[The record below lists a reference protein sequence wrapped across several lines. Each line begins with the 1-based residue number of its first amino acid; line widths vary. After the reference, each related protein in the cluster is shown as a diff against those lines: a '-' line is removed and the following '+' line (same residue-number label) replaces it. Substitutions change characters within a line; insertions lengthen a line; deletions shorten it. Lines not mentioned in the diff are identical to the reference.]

1 MVTSGS
7 GMVRIGVV
15 GAGVSG
21 LVCARTI
28 AEAFPESVAL
38 TVFEWGR
45 GAGGRTARRRVDKQL
60 SDGSQLGFD
69 HAAPY
74 FHCGEDVD
82 SIASRLLSGWE
93 AKGWVLPWDGEFLE
107 VSMGDA
113 SKSSANVPWASRSED
128 KRLRRWVAYPASNS
142 LCKAMA
148 AELVDV
154 HYAQIQY
161 GQHVT
166 EAKRNLSGQG
176 AKWTVSVQDRGTKET
191 LAHELDYLILTDK
204 LLVQENKY
212 GVLPSDYIG
221 ELARANGVQSTCVAV
236 LMVAFPQGSLN
247 TSAPFSTI
255 SVEGHPVLT
264 QIIRDSAKPG
274 REAQADVLV
283 VHSTESYAAS
293 RLKDDWF
300 EDEDVA
306 KGELLRELTEFLHEA
321 ELFQHPP
328 PEPLFAQ
335 AHMWDCAQPRSA
347 DLLGKPLGCHL
358 SLSKDGGEQGGA
370 APALSAI
377 LSSFLLDAPERLG
390 ACGDFCSAEGGVMG
404 AAVSGF
410 ELGRA
415 VVGEVTAIAAAG
427 TDFSGMWVRDN
438 DASEGLVEY
447 LRAHGHPDKRAE
459 QSASRVYVQTWER
472 GYGESKELGGLGG
485 GRDEA
490 LVWTVE
496 TEATNHLTGD
506 REISR
511 RITYT
516 LGTWEERF
524 TGGSTLF
531 GDRPGTVRRNTSWQ
545 LQPGASTG
553 VAHVT
558 TSETPI
564 GREETRRW
572 LKVYCVF
579 CCGPAVNPTQMQ

>member
-1 MVTSGS
+1 MVGSGS

-28 AEAFPESVAL
+28 AEAFPESVSL

-45 GAGGRTARRRVDKQL
+45 GAGGRTARRRVEKQL
-60 SDGSQLGFD
+60 GDGSQLGFD

-74 FHCGEDVD
+74 FHCVEDVD

-93 AKGWVLPWDGEFLE
+93 DKGWVRPWHGEFLE
-107 VSMGDA
+107 VSMGAA
-113 SKSSANVPWASRSED
+113 SKSSTNVPWGRSED
-128 KRLRRWVAYPASNS
+128 KRLQRWVAYPASNS

-148 AELVDV
+148 AELLDV
-154 HYAQIQY
+154 HYARILY

-166 EAKRNLSGQG
+166 DAKRNLSGQG
-176 AKWTVSVQDRGTKET
+176 ANWTVSAQDRGTKET
-191 LAHELDYLILTDK
+191 LAHELDYLILSDK

-212 GVLPSDYIG
+212 GVLPSDYCG
-221 ELARANGVQSTCVAV
+221 ELALANGVQSTCVAV
-236 LMVAFPQGSLN
+236 LMAAFPQGSLG
-247 TSAPFSTI
+247 TSASFSTI
-255 SVEGHPVLT
+255 SVEGHPVLS
-264 QIIRDSAKPG
+264 QIVRDSAKPG
-274 REAQADVLV
+274 REAQAEVLV

-293 RLKDDWF
+293 RLKGDWF
-300 EDEDVA
+300 EDEDAA
-306 KGELLRELTEFLHEA
+306 KAELLRELTVFLQGA
-321 ELFQHPP
+321 ELFQSPP

-335 AHMWDCAQPRSA
+335 AHMWDCAQPRST
-347 DLLGKPLGCHL
+347 DLLGKPLGRQL
-358 SLSKDGGEQGGA
+358 SFSSVGGEGGA
-370 APALSAI
+370 APAVSAVP
-377 LSSFLLDAPERLG
+377 SPFLLDAPECLG

-415 VVGEVTAIAAAG
+415 VVGEVSAFAAAG
-427 TDFSGMWVRDN
+427 TDFSGTWVRDN

-472 GYGESKELGGLGG
+472 GNGKGNEGGGG
-485 GRDEA
+485 RDGRDEA

-496 TEATNHLTGD
+496 TQATNHLTGD

-516 LGTWEERF
+516 LGAWEESF
-524 TGGSTLF
+524 GGGSTLF

-558 TSETPI
+558 SSETPI
-564 GREETRRW
+564 GLEETRRW
-572 LKVYCVF
+572 LEVLCISQRPF
-579 CCGPAVNPTQMQ
+579 NTPP